1 MYLAE
6 IHGKLSRKIEN
17 SEDILTSN
25 VFSFFKYANRQ
36 LFLKR
41 FLTNNLL
48 IHVSDDDVENAEFL
62 FWPKYTN
69 NTEPDL
75 VIIVGKY
82 YLLIEAKFHSPVD
95 CEQLLNED
103 KNGSFEANN
112 LDKKFHL
119 IALTADYHYRSKLF
133 HKYIKKKLSD
143 THFKWINWQQITHF
157 LLDTIEQENLPSKL
171 RLFCQD
177 LCELLEGKNLHSFR
191 DFKGVLPSKSSLA
204 YFQKIFFA
212 YETAA
217 LRGDFIGFQ
226 NTLSY
231 LEKLEKVPQRA
242 FFKGQ
247 PLFSSLSDKKEELSE
262 FGDQLFYV
270 KEA

>member
-6 IHGKLSRKIEN
+6 IRGKLSGRIEN

-41 FLTNNLL
+41 FLANNLC

-62 FWPKYTN
+62 FWPRYTDH
-69 NTEPDL
+69 TEPDL

-82 YLLIEAKFHSPVD
+82 YLLIESKFHSPVD
-95 CEQLLNED
+95 REQLLKED
-103 KNGSFEANN
+103 ENGSFEANN
-112 LDKKFHL
+112 LDKEFHL
-119 IALTADYHYRSKLF
+119 IALTADYYYRPEQFQDGDGNLPSSNF
-133 HKYIKKKLSD
+133 R
-143 THFKWINWQQITHF
+143 WISWQQIMHF
-157 LLDTIEQENLPSKL
+157 LLETIEQEKLPSIT

-191 DFKGVLPSKSSLA
+191 DFKGVLRSESALD
-204 YFQKIFFA
+204 YFQRIFFA

-231 LEKLEKVPQRA
+231 LERLEKVPQRA

-247 PLFSSLSDKKEELSE
+247 PLFSGLSDKKEELSE
-262 FGDQLFYV
+262 FGDQLFFV